1 MSMLTWWKIIVA
13 GAAILISSCT
23 KQVTKH
29 TVVIQNGHE
38 IVTTEKQD
46 TLGYVISFFDT
57 LERGKFI
64 RSFEHLVK
72 TYPFRR
78 DTLVNNRF
86 FELKMPPPP
95 LPSEPQKPK
104 PVVSETLSTIPQPAA
119 LSAQKIE
126 PHTGGAVTLYSQR
139 EFVDQTLG
147 TLVAAYPFD
156 KGVCGGDA
164 VPKDMPGVLDLKIVS
179 DKQIDIIL
187 KDNCVTQSGKALSA
201 FDLVNAWTAYIKKHP
216 AEGYALFRYI
226 KGLDGFIAGREAI
239 ISGLTVSDE
248 KTVSLRLERSDP
260 SAINRLCTRRLLPSA
275 LKMGLYLI
283 KNENQTSL
291 QLVPNSRYEAQKAY
305 LNSITLRLGKDQ
317 NPFLSFSLNRYDA
330 ITLYSTKDIEYA
342 RQKAADKSNLILLS
356 EERYFLSCA
365 VASKE
370 VRMLIRKL
378 VDSKDIL
385 VNFVKADGSV
395 ISQLETESGAFPTGE
410 AAAGQALLQT
420 APPQLNPISILYRS
434 DDPVSAII
442 AEKTLADFSR
452 AGLQCTLKGAGC
464 EQYEASLVRKDY
476 TIAIG
481 WVSRSVLS
489 DASERLRL
497 ATLWFNDV
505 AEEHSRIEDQKEIPL
520 FSIKQYLLCKKR
532 IQFSADVLEGMF
544 VGE

>member
-1 MSMLTWWKIIVA
+1 MLTWRKIIVV
-13 GAAILISSCT
+13 GAAILISSCA
-23 KQVTKH
+23 KQVTKQ
-29 TVVIQNGHE
+29 TVVIQKGHE
-38 IVTTEKQD
+38 IVTTEKKD
-46 TLGYVISFFDT
+46 TLGYVISFYDT
-57 LERGKFI
+57 TERGTFI

-72 TYPFRR
+72 SYPFHR
-78 DTLVNNRF
+78 DTLVDNRY

-95 LPSEPQKPK
+95 LPSETLKPK
-104 PVVSETLSTIPQPAA
+104 PVVSETLATIPQSAS

-126 PHTGGAVTLYSQR
+126 PRTGGTVTLYSQR
-139 EFVDQTLG
+139 EFIDQTLG
-147 TLVAAYPFD
+147 NLVAAYPF
-156 KGVCGGDA
+156 GRGACGGET
-164 VPKDMPGVLDLKIVS
+164 VPRDIPGVLDMKIVS

-187 KDNCVTQSGKALSA
+187 KDNCVTPSGKALSA
-201 FDLVNAWTAYIKKHP
+201 FDLVNAWTAFVKKHP
-216 AEGYALFRYI
+216 AEGSAFFRYV

-239 ISGLTVSDE
+239 ISGLTVTDE

-275 LKMGLYLI
+275 LKMGLYLV
-283 KNENQTSL
+283 KNETQASL
-291 QLVPNSRYEAQKAY
+291 QLVPNPRYEAQKAY

-342 RQKAADKSNLILLS
+342 RQKAADKSNLIILS

-365 VASKE
+365 IASKE
-370 VRMLIRKL
+370 VRTLIRKL
-378 VDSKDIL
+378 VDPKDIL

-395 ISQLETESGAFPTGE
+395 ISQLETESGASPAGE
-410 AAAGQALLQT
+410 AAAGQALLQA
-420 APPQLNPISILYRS
+420 APPQPNPISILYRS

-442 AEKTLADFSR
+442 AEKTFAGFTR
-452 AGLQCTLKGAGC
+452 AGLQCALKGAGC

-476 TIAIG
+476 TVAIG
-481 WVSRSVLS
+481 WVSKSVLS

-505 AEEHSRIEDQKEIPL
+505 AEERSRIEDQREIPL

-532 IQFSADVLEGMF
+532 ILFFGDVLEGIF